1 LKKKFE
7 NIISLQ
13 GLLNKHE
20 AESVLLLIDGNNQVW
35 EIIKRDELNLNN
47 LKNPE
52 SIDSLK
58 KKLYLHNDNNFHI
71 DLKENNNTSMN
82 NSYLHTGKNDFNIS
96 ILLKD

>member
-1 LKKKFE
+1 M
-7 NIISLQ
+7 
-13 GLLNKHE
+13 NKYE

-35 EIIKRDELNLNN
+35 EIIKREELNLNS

-58 KKLYLHNDNNFHI
+58 KKVYLNNDNNLNI
-71 DLKENNNTSMN
+71 DLKEINNTSMN